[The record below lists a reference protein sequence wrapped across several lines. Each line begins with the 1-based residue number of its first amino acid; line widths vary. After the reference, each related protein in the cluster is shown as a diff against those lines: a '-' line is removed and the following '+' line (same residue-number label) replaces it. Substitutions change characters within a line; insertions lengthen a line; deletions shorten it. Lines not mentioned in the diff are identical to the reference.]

1 MKLRPYQEEIVAK
14 GVEILK
20 NHKFIYLAMEVRTGK
35 TITSLK
41 MLTHMWAKIVSSKKK
56 KVLFV
61 TKKKAISS
69 IEEDY
74 DKSFSNYDILITKY
88 ESLLKVQN

>member
-1 MKLRPYQEEIVAK
+1 MGIELRPYQQDIITR
-14 GVEILK
+14 GVTVLQ

-41 MLTHMWAKIVSSKKK
+41 MLTYLWAKLVNSDEK
-56 KVLFV
+56 KVLFI

-69 IEEDY
+69 IERDY
-74 DKSFSNYDILITKY
+74 DLSHSNFDIKIR
-88 ESLLKVQN
+88 S